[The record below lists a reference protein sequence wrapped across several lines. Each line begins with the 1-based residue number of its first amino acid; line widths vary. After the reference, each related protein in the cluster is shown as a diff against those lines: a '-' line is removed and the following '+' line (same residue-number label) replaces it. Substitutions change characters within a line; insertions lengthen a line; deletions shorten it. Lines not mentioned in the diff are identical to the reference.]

1 MHASAETHAEVDE
14 ISAWRSL
21 LAWRDAQRRGE
32 RLAPPDPNG
41 WVLGAFY
48 SSLCASAA
56 ANDGIVIAHLA
67 QSLDGR
73 IATLRGASQWI
84 TGPEDLSHTHRMRA
98 LADAVLVGTNTVV
111 LDDPMLTVRRCEGRN
126 PVRVVLDPR
135 GQIAGERHVFDGAA
149 PTLLLVPDGAASSH
163 PAVEVVHLPVD
174 DGRFHPEAIRRA
186 LAARGLKWLFIEG
199 GGVTVSRF
207 IEAGVLDRLQLVI
220 APVVLGS
227 GRPALSLP
235 EIAHPA
241 GALRPPVRRIELGDD
256 VLVECI
262 LR

>member
-1 MHASAETHAEVDE
+1 
-14 ISAWRSL
+14 
-21 LAWRDAQRRGE
+21 
-32 RLAPPDPNG
+32 
-41 WVLGAFY
+41 
-48 SSLCASAA
+48 LCAAA
-56 ANDGIVIAHLA
+56 VENDGIVIGHLA

-111 LDDPMLTVRRCEGRN
+111 LDDPMLTVRRCEGPN

-135 GQIAGERHVFDGAA
+135 RQIAGARRIFDDAA
-149 PTLLLVPDGAASSH
+149 PTLLVLPEDAPSPH
-163 PAVEVVHLPVD
+163 PAADVLHLSAE
-174 DGRFHPEAIRRA
+174 DGRFRPVEIRRA
-186 LAARGLKWLFIEG
+186 LAARGLKWIFVEG

-207 IEAGVLDRLQLVI
+207 IEDGALDRLQLVI

-256 VLVECI
+256 ILVECI

>member
-1 MHASAETHAEVDE
+1 MHASAKTHAKVDE
-14 ISAWRSL
+14 EAAWRSL
-21 LAWRDAQRRGE
+21 LAWRDAHRRGE
-32 RLAPPDPNG
+32 RLAPPDTNG
-41 WVLGAFY
+41 WALGVFY

-111 LDDPMLTVRRCEGRN
+111 LDDPMLTVRRCEGPN

-149 PTLLLVPDGAASSH
+149 PTLLVRPEGAPSQH
-163 PAVEVVHLPVD
+163 RAVEVVHLPVD
-174 DGRFHPEAIRRA
+174 DGRFRPVDIRRA

-220 APVVLGS
+220 APVLLGS

-235 EIAHPA
+235 EVAHPA
-241 GALRPPVRRIELGDD
+241 GALRPPSRRIELGEDI
-256 VLVECI
+256 LVECI

>member
-1 MHASAETHAEVDE
+1 MHASAKTHAEVDE
-14 ISAWRSL
+14 EAAWRSL
-21 LAWRDAQRRGE
+21 LAWRDAHRRGE
-32 RLAPPDPNG
+32 RTAPPDLNG
-41 WVLGAFY
+41 WGIGAFY

-56 ANDGIVIAHLA
+56 ADDGIVIAHLA

-98 LADAVLVGTNTVV
+98 LADAVLVGTNTVL
-111 LDDPMLTVRRCEGRN
+111 LDDPMLTVRRCEGPN

-149 PTLLLVPDGAASSH
+149 PTLLVAPEHAPSPH
-163 PAVEVVHLPVD
+163 PAVEVVHLPAC

-186 LAARGLKWLFIEG
+186 LFARGLKWLFIEG

-207 IEAGVLDRLQLVI
+207 IEAGALDRLQLVI
-220 APVVLGS
+220 APVLLGS

-235 EIAHPA
+235 EVAQPA
-241 GALRPPVRRIELGDD
+241 GALRPPSRRIELGEDI
-256 VLVECI
+256 LVECI

>member
-1 MHASAETHAEVDE
+1 M
-14 ISAWRSL
+14 
-21 LAWRDAQRRGE
+21 
-32 RLAPPDPNG
+32 
-41 WVLGAFY
+41 LGGFY
-48 SSLCASAA
+48 SSLCASAVE
-56 ANDGIVIAHLA
+56 NDGIVIAHLA
-67 QSLDGR
+67 QTLDGR

-135 GQIAGERHVFDGAA
+135 RQIAGDRRIFDGAA
-149 PTLLLVPDGAASSH
+149 PTLLVLPEGTPSPH
-163 PAVEVVHLPVD
+163 PAADVLHLAPE
-174 DGRFHPEAIRRA
+174 DGRFRPADIRRA
-186 LAARGLKWLFIEG
+186 LAARGLKWIFVEG

-207 IEAGVLDRLQLVI
+207 IEEGALDRLQLVI

-256 VLVECI
+256 ILVECI